1 MVLEVNCD
9 GMVLEIN
16 LLWCGFR
23 SHVWKVIRNLT
34 EAMVSSV
41 ELYLNHETLGQ
52 NFAIDVGE
60 LGHSALC
67 SLSIR

>member
-1 MVLEVNCD
+1 MVWFKKSIV
-9 GMVLEIN
+9 VK
-16 LLWCGFR
+16 CGFR
-23 SHVWKVIRNLT
+23 NHIWKVIRNLT

-60 LGHSALC
+60 LGHHPVQC
-67 SLSIR
+67 SSSIR

>member
-1 MVLEVNCD
+1 MVVS
-9 GMVLEIN
+9 EIN
-16 LLWCGFR
+16 LWWCGFR
-23 SHVWKVIRNLT
+23 NHVWKVIRNLT

-60 LGHSALC
+60 LGHSVQCFLVHQMINDYAEQ
-67 SLSIR
+67 